1 MSTNWVS
8 ETQLTQLSHDQK
20 VLWEN
25 IQLMA
30 EMTIQVIKIEVNVLN
45 MKSAQE
51 KLNKVLHN

>member
-1 MSTNWVS
+1 
-8 ETQLTQLSHDQK
+8 
-20 VLWEN
+20 
-25 IQLMA
+25 MA